1 MMREKLKSLLG
12 NLGNKYIIF
21 LIAVAVL
28 FLLVMIQGALKKPTL
43 DSKAVNLW
51 QDSSKRASEGEKLS
65 SYQKLKAMNEKGPQ
79 RKLAREIEEK
89 NKQVAQVVVE
99 KKEKKKTLEV
109 KQPAPN
115 KTNPRERE
123 KDDNEMRFIRN
134 VEAGEELRYVATFKG
149 TQVIKN
155 EKSIQLLLQD
165 EINMPGLKLKK
176 GTILN
181 ALPSLLGERIYLKI
195 TSAGSGKQ
203 VIDLKKYGIV
213 CKDNEGNV
221 GLYHDMVAKILAE
234 QVQNKAKQ
242 EVRSEL
248 MQYGFF
254 SKVTDA
260 ALSIADGMKDMIVE
274 DGKIVLLEFSQE

>member
-12 NLGNKYIIF
+12 KKYVIV
-21 LIAVAVL
+21 LIGVAS
-28 FLLVMIQGALKKPTL
+28 FSLLVMIQGALKKPTVEPRPV
-43 DSKAVNLW
+43 SLW
-51 QDSSKRASEGEKLS
+51 QDSSKGASEGENLS
-65 SYQKLKAMNEKGPQ
+65 NYQKLKAMNEKGPQ
-79 RKLAREIEEK
+79 KKLAREVEEK
-89 NKQVAQVVVE
+89 NKQMAQVKVE
-99 KKEKKKTLEV
+99 KKETKKPLEAR
-109 KQPAPN
+109 QSN
-115 KTNPRERE
+115 KTKARERE
-123 KDDNEMRFIRN
+123 KYDHEMRFIRN
-134 VEAGEELRYVATFKG
+134 LEAGEELRYVATFKG
-149 TQVIKN
+149 AQVIKN

-176 GTILN
+176 ATILN

-203 VIDLKKYGIV
+203 VIDLRKYSLV
-213 CKDNEGNV
+213 CKDNQGDE

-274 DGKIVLLEFSQE
+274 DGKIVLLEFPGE